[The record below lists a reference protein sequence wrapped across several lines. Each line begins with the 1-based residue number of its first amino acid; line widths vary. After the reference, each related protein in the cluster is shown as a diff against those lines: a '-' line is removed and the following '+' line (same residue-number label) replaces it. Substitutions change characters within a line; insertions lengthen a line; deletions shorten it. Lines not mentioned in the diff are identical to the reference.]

1 MIKYDLDI
9 ISRILKTEE
18 FDLDKLDLNQ
28 IKHVPMHQYRVASDN
43 QPLLLIDNLQVCVG
57 LYAYSKNFGFGAH
70 LNPVVIR
77 GDEFRCD
84 SKKNI
89 IYCNRIDELYNA
101 IIDANINDTIY
112 IGISI
117 GFNPVSETFNLVW
130 LLNNSIDDL
139 IVKLKD
145 KGIEVVKLDLKD
157 NHIFIIDT
165 INEQIITPV
174 NQINSIKHR

>member
-28 IKHVPMHQYRVASDN
+28 IKHVPMHQYRVASDD

-84 SKKNI
+84 IDKNI
-89 IYCNRIDELYNA
+89 IYCNRIDDLYNA
-101 IIDANINDTIY
+101 IIDANVNDTIY
-112 IGISI
+112 IGVSI

-130 LLNNSIDDL
+130 LLNNSINDL
-139 IVKLKD
+139 IIKLNERC
-145 KGIEVVKLDLKD
+145 INAVKLDLKD
-157 NHIFIIDT
+157 NHIFIVDSV
-165 INEQIITPV
+165 NEKIITSV
-174 NQINSIKHR
+174 NQIGSIKHR